1 VLRIFCFFCGDQ
13 KMANFLFEA
22 SIFGPED
29 FATWSRNSAGFI
41 VLLFTAFLGVGR
53 LYEFPVKEK
62 AIKG

>member
-1 VLRIFCFFCGDQ
+1 
-13 KMANFLFEA
+13 MANFLFEA